1 MSDNGRTI
9 INIKTK
15 TNIFLNHYVRV
26 SNLNMS
32 QADRDLNTTTSIH
45 NSTHHLLTMKVVF
58 HLKWVSCYLPL
69 KRWRV
74 RGTAGPDDISPFLL
88 KSFGPLTFQELLSI
102 FNSSF
107 SLAHCPQ
114 IWRVAVITTLMNAG
128 KSSSEVA
135 SFCTISTISCVVKLL
150 EKILADRL
158 YFIAVTKNLF
168 NRFQAGFRKG
178 RNCED
183 QYSRIVQAIEEDFQ

>member
-1 MSDNGRTI
+1 M
-9 INIKTK
+9 
-15 TNIFLNHYVRV
+15 NHYVRA

-32 QADRDLNTTTSIH
+32 QADRDLNTTTSIN
-45 NSTHHLLTMKVVF
+45 NSTHHLLTMKIVF
-58 HLKWVSCYLPL
+58 HLKWVSCYPPL
-69 KRWRV
+69 KRWRIG
-74 RGTAGPDDISPFLL
+74 GTAGPDDISPFLL

-114 IWRVAVITTLMNAG
+114 IWRVAIIITLMNAG
-128 KSSSEVA
+128 KSPSEVA
-135 SFCTISTISCVVKLL
+135 SFCTISIIFCVVKLL

-183 QYSRIVQAIEEDFQ
+183 RYSRIAQAIEEDFQ